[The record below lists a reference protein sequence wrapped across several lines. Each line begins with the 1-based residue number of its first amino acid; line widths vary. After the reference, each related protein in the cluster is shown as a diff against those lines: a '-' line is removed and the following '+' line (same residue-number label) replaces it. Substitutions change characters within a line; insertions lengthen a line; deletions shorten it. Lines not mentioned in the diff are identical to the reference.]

1 MTDSASRCV
10 FTSLAVCAHHAK
22 MFLFFIIIVLHVDLT
37 RFYSWEE
44 TQISLMLCQE
54 GQNK

>member
-22 MFLFFIIIVLHVDLT
+22 MFLFFIIIVEST
-37 RFYSWEE
+37 
-44 TQISLMLCQE
+44 
-54 GQNK
+54 